1 MKQVRNWTL
10 ALLATITL
18 AGCES
23 TALVEELEGFLQTSG
38 DGALSEQT
46 IARGLSE
53 ALTVGS
59 DRVVSTLG
67 NSGGFADS
75 AFRIPL
81 PDTFLKAQETAAR
94 FGLSG
99 PFDELEERMNLAAE
113 AAVPQARSLLLGA
126 VNNLTFADVMGI
138 YRGPEDAATQY
149 LKGATGEE
157 IDRRM
162 RPIVNEQLNQVGA
175 VSTFK
180 SLVKQYNALPLVKP
194 IDADLEGHVTNY
206 ASAALFTQLAAEEAA
221 IRKDPLKRST
231 ELLRRVFGN

>member
-1 MKQVRNWTL
+1 
-10 ALLATITL
+10 
-18 AGCES
+18 
-23 TALVEELEGFLQTSG
+23 
-38 DGALSEQT
+38 
-46 IARGLSE
+46 
-53 ALTVGS
+53 
-59 DRVVSTLG
+59 
-67 NSGGFADS
+67 
-75 AFRIPL
+75 
-81 PDTFLKAQETAAR
+81 
-94 FGLSG
+94 
-99 PFDELEERMNLAAE
+99 MNLAAE

-149 LKGATGEE
+149 LKGATGAE

-162 RPIVNEQLNQVGA
+162 RPIVTEQLNQVGA

-194 IDADLEGHVTNY
+194 IDADLEGHVTDY

-231 ELLRRVFGN
+231 ELLKRVFGN